1 MRPDGRGARS
11 GLDHGADIVRRSGQR
26 FTKGTS
32 KMSDTKKESGELS
45 VTLKTGFTRGGKT
58 YVAGKVVKMGPGLAQ
73 RLVDRGQAVFTAADA
88 KRIKAKT
95 AAAVTAAD
103 DIAKGKKPDA
113 IDAAAGGE
121 PSS

>member
-1 MRPDGRGARS
+1 
-11 GLDHGADIVRRSGQR
+11 
-26 FTKGTS
+26 
-32 KMSDTKKESGELS
+32 MSDTKKESGELS

-88 KRIKAKT
+88 KWIKAKT
-95 AAAVTAAD
+95 AAAVTAAVTAAD
-103 DIAKGKKPDA
+103 DIAKGKQPDA